1 MAKEFT
7 FEIVSKVAT
16 LSSSG
21 EWSTELNIVSWN
33 GNTPKFDI
41 RPWNEAH
48 DKCGRGVTLTQ
59 VEAETLATELT
70 KFLQENQ

>member
-21 EWSTELNIVSWN
+21 EWSTELNVVSWN
-33 GNTPKFDI
+33 GNKPKLDI
-41 RPWNEAH
+41 RPWNEIH
-48 DKCGRGVTLTQ
+48 DKCGKGITLTQ
-59 VEAETLATELT
+59 SEAETLARELT